1 MNSRRRVRFYYGEFS
16 VDIQRSKQRLLEL
29 EAELSART
37 ERAKQL
43 GREQTRD
50 SARDIGDSG
59 VADEAASEDFA
70 EAELNSTVLQ
80 QVRDALRRI
89 DNHTFGKCLVDG
101 APIDA
106 KRLEALPWTP
116 YCFKHQKLLEA
127 TAREW
132 R

>member
-1 MNSRRRVRFYYGEFS
+1 MNSPRRVRFYYENS
-16 VDIQRSKQRLLEL
+16 VDIQRFKQRLLEL

-37 ERAKQL
+37 EREKQL

-101 APIDA
+101 APIVA

-116 YCFKHQKLLEA
+116 YCFKHQKQLEA

>member
-1 MNSRRRVRFYYGEFS
+1 
-16 VDIQRSKQRLLEL
+16 VDIQRFKQRLLEL

-37 ERAKQL
+37 EREKQL

-89 DNHTFGKCLVDG
+89 DNQTFGKCLVDG
-101 APIDA
+101 APIVA

-116 YCFKHQKLLEA
+116 YCLKHQKLLEA
-127 TAREW
+127 AAREW